1 MPAAPSRDAETP
13 RETDEKPLNMK
24 AEKNKAWSGRFTQP
38 ADEFVERFTQSV
50 SFDQRL
56 APYDIRGSIAHA
68 TMLARVGALSAA
80 ERDQIVEGL
89 QGILEEIEAGRFQWR
104 EDLEDVHLNIEAAL
118 VKRIGAA
125 GKKVHTGRSRND
137 QVATDLRLFL
147 RDEVKSICSLLRQNM
162 ALLADLAEREAHT
175 LMPGLTH
182 LQAAQPV
189 VFGHHVLAWHEM
201 LKRDHQRF
209 QDSLPRLNALPLG
222 AAALAGTRFP
232 IDRDYAAELL
242 GFESVAENSL
252 DAVSDRD
259 FVVEFCA
266 NAALV
271 MMHLSRFSE
280 ELVLW
285 MSAPFGF
292 IDIADAFCTGSSIMP
307 QKKNPDV
314 AELARGKTGR
324 VYGDLFAMLTVM
336 KGQPLAYNRDNQ
348 EDKELLFDAVDTVK
362 LCLEAYARLTPSV
375 QVQREA
381 MAAALEQGHLT
392 ATDLADYLV
401 LKGVPFRDAH
411 AYAGGIARRAIE
423 RGCRLEQL
431 ELAEL
436 RTFCPAIE
444 ADVYDCLSP
453 QASVAARNHVGG
465 TAPEQ
470 VKQAAA
476 RAREWLAAQADDADA
491 DQGGGTE

>member
-24 AEKNKAWSGRFTQP
+24 AKKNKAWSGRFTQP

-68 TMLARVGALSAA
+68 TMLAQVGALSAA
-80 ERDQIVEGL
+80 ERDQIVAGL

-104 EDLEDVHLNIEAAL
+104 EELEDVHLNIEAAL
-118 VKRIGAA
+118 VERIGAA

-147 RDEVKSICSLLRQNM
+147 RDEVKAICLLLRRNM

-232 IDRDYAAELL
+232 IDRECAAELL

-259 FVVEFCA
+259 FVVE
-266 NAALV
+266 
-271 MMHLSRFSE
+271 
-280 ELVLW
+280 
-285 MSAPFGF
+285 
-292 IDIADAFCTGSSIMP
+292 
-307 QKKNPDV
+307 
-314 AELARGKTGR
+314 
-324 VYGDLFAMLTVM
+324 
-336 KGQPLAYNRDNQ
+336 
-348 EDKELLFDAVDTVK
+348 
-362 LCLEAYARLTPSV
+362 
-375 QVQREA
+375 
-381 MAAALEQGHLT
+381 
-392 ATDLADYLV
+392 
-401 LKGVPFRDAH
+401 
-411 AYAGGIARRAIE
+411 
-423 RGCRLEQL
+423 
-431 ELAEL
+431 
-436 RTFCPAIE
+436 
-444 ADVYDCLSP
+444 
-453 QASVAARNHVGG
+453 
-465 TAPEQ
+465 
-470 VKQAAA
+470 
-476 RAREWLAAQADDADA
+476 
-491 DQGGGTE
+491 